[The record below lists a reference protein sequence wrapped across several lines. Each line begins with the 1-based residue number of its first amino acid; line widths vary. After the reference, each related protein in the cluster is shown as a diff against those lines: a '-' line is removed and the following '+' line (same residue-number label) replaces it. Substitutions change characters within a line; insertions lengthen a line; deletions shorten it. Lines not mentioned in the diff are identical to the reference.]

1 MRTIIAFVS
10 VIALASACRPSP
22 DAPKAGQLSVEWQGS
37 HRGHFATAATARH
50 CPETG
55 LVELLAVQGDSGV
68 GLALFPADSGKLATA
83 TFPIFAGSD
92 LNEPRPGAT
101 AAIRWFAGGDLAV
114 FTGQAGRVT
123 LAAPGATLSGTLEV
137 RTQAVS
143 GTDTL
148 RVTGRFDE
156 VPVTR
161 SGAGCGR
168 LSRRNLI

>member
-92 LNEPRPGAT
+92 LNEPRPGAN
-101 AAIRWFAGGDLAV
+101 AAIRWFSGDLAV
-114 FTGQAGRVT
+114 FEGQTGQVT
-123 LAAPGATLSGTLEV
+123 LVASGATLSGTLEV
-137 RTQAVS
+137 RMHAVT

-148 RVTGRFDE
+148 RVTGRFDR
-156 VPVTR
+156 VPVAR